1 MASNDFGSPSHRS
14 CHTGRTRRI
23 LTILAGSLAMAA
35 PVSWGKT
42 VLVGGAGG
50 SLEYP
55 DAQTALQVGPG
66 DTIGVRAG
74 TYTGFHFGKLR
85 GTAQAKILIVN
96 HGGVVEITGSCSS
109 CSSHLTD
116 AVQARLSGTG
126 QAGVEYGFWFHDIP
140 YRALQLNGNLDSTSI
155 DHCRFENVK
164 DLVVRINANRKY
176 DGTPATMIQGM
187 KFSHLFVKNSSAAI
201 DWGDYNAASDLVGV
215 GRDIEIFDNIVDSS
229 QQGTGFRLNKVFDAN
244 IHHNTITRMGLGLT
258 STHPGTI
265 MLRGDGRVHH
275 NHIRDVWGVC
285 SRNFGCGLN
294 RTGKVDV
301 YNNLFVG
308 SRKYSAIEA
317 NSLFSDTTTRSNSPF
332 VANAD
337 YRFYN
342 NTIGNQQAADFT
354 AAMVDVY
361 TLLGGR
367 CEIKNNLGFHIAMD
381 KPYNPN
387 ANYVYSLQNPN
398 PPDTARNLYRPH
410 HADLGLEDT
419 LQLRLLSGSVAIDKG
434 LELDLVTDDFSGIAR
449 PKGSATDIGAR
460 EFEPLSQIGARRT
473 APREPLFLV
482 RTSEGLRVE
491 SSSPMRAVGIIQP
504 DGRTRWLAKSSDL
517 SPTLE
522 IPLEHLPTGWSLLA
536 IETPQGTLHR
546 SFVNFPPR

>member
-1 MASNDFGSPSHRS
+1 M
-14 CHTGRTRRI
+14 GRLQRR
-23 LTILAGSLAMAA
+23 
-35 PVSWGKT
+35 V
-42 VLVGGAGG
+42 
-50 SLEYP
+50 
-55 DAQTALQVGPG
+55 
-66 DTIGVRAG
+66 
-74 TYTGFHFGKLR
+74 
-85 GTAQAKILIVN
+85 
-96 HGGVVEITGSCSS
+96 GSC
-109 CSSHLTD
+109 
-116 AVQARLSGTG
+116 RG
-126 QAGVEYGFWFHDIP
+126 
-140 YRALQLNGNLDSTSI
+140 
-155 DHCRFENVK
+155 
-164 DLVVRINANRKY
+164 
-176 DGTPATMIQGM
+176 
-187 KFSHLFVKNSSAAI
+187 
-201 DWGDYNAASDLVGV
+201 

-317 NSLFSDTTTRSNSPF
+317 NSLLSDTTTRSNSPF

-419 LQLRLLSGSVAIDKG
+419 LQLRLLAVRSPSTRDWNWTCDRRLFRHCASQGIRHRHRSPRVRAV
-434 LELDLVTDDFSGIAR
+434 VTNWRPAEPPRVNLSSWCAPARDCAWNPAR
-449 PKGSATDIGAR
+449 PCGRWGSSN
-460 EFEPLSQIGARRT
+460 PT
-473 APREPLFLV
+473 A
-482 RTSEGLRVE
+482 
-491 SSSPMRAVGIIQP
+491 AP
-504 DGRTRWLAKSSDL
+504 DG
-517 SPTLE
+517 
-522 IPLEHLPTGWSLLA
+522 
-536 IETPQGTLHR
+536 
-546 SFVNFPPR
+546 